1 MKINMMLQYYKY
13 PLKVWLT
20 STLLGTLFSEIV
32 NYLTANDH
40 NYQSDYFVSGLS
52 EAIFFIFI
60 FFGLSS
66 LLSVPC
72 WLLFWLIYHQA
83 LKYFS
88 KLSVKLLMLGVG
100 QSLAVALGY
109 VVLGDLS
116 LVPADA
122 YIMLCYCSALFAATL
137 MYKVDRTVILEK
149 APLH

>member
-1 MKINMMLQYYKY
+1 MMLQHYKY

-20 STLLGTLFSEIV
+20 SALLGTLFSEIV
-32 NYLTANDH
+32 SYFTVNY
-40 NYQSDYFVSGLS
+40 NYQSDYFVSSLS
-52 EAIFFIFI
+52 EDIFFIFI

-88 KLSVKLLMLGVG
+88 KLGVKLLMLGVG

-109 VVLGDLS
+109 LVLGDLS
-116 LVPADA
+116 LVPPDA
-122 YIMLCYCSALFAATL
+122 YIMLCYCSALFVATL
-137 MYKVDRTVILEK
+137 MYKVDRTVMLAK
-149 APLH
+149 TPLH